1 MSAPTSGHRVHLT
14 AHPSTPPSDA
24 VRGVEVRIQQEAGDV
39 LSFAYSLHADL
50 ARVRIPPNRAA
61 QRTDGLWKH
70 TCFEAFV
77 VTSGEPA
84 YTELNFS
91 PSSEWAAYIFSGY
104 REGMKPLNIEQ
115 PRPMRI
121 RSGPHGLDL
130 HVVVRR
136 LDAPEREEGARSRVG
151 LAAVIEE
158 IDGRISYWS
167 IQHPA
172 GKPDFHS
179 PEAFA
184 LEL

>member
-1 MSAPTSGHRVHLT
+1 MNVPTSGHRVQLT

-24 VRGVEVRIQQEAGDV
+24 VRGVEVRIQQEAGGALNLV
-39 LSFAYSLHADL
+39 FSLSADL
-50 ARVRIPPNRAA
+50 SRVRVPASRTPRRA
-61 QRTDGLWKH
+61 DELWKH

-77 VTSGEPA
+77 VISGEPTYA
-84 YTELNFS
+84 ELNFS
-91 PSSEWAAYIFSGY
+91 PSSEWAAYLFTGY
-104 REGMKPLNIEQ
+104 RENMKPLDIEQ

-121 RSGPHGLDL
+121 RSGPHGLDM
-130 HVVVRR
+130 HVVARR
-136 LDAPEREEGARSRVG
+136 VNPPTPEEGARSRVG

-167 IQHPA
+167 LKHPA
-172 GKPDFHS
+172 GKPDFHH